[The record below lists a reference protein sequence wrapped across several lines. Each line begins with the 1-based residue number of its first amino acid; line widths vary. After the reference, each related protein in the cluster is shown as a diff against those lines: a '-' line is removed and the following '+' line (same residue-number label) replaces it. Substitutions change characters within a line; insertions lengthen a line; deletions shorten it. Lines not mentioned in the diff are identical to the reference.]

1 MDFGDYIIIFGGIAL
16 LSGLSCKNM
25 AIGMIEQLNI
35 VTRYYPKHYT
45 ALSRWMRKLFKLSQ
59 RVIPRYLYFELLLSL
74 FFFLLGPVNIVV
86 SVAGGG
92 NETLTVILVIFPVG
106 AIILNAIFFCTMSL
120 LYQYAHPKK

>member
-92 NETLTVILVIFPVG
+92 NETLTVILVIFHVG

>member
-35 VTRYYPKHYT
+35 FTRYYPKLYT
-45 ALSRWMRKLFKLSQ
+45 AKSRWMRKLFKLSQ

-92 NETLTVILVIFPVG
+92 SETLTVILVMFHVG

>member
-35 VTRYYPKHYT
+35 VTRYYPKLYT

-92 NETLTVILVIFPVG
+92 SETLTVILVMFHVG

>member
-45 ALSRWMRKLFKLSQ
+45 APSRWMRKLFKLSQ

-74 FFFLLGPVNIVV
+74 FFFLLGAVNIVV

-92 NETLTVILVIFPVG
+92 NETRTVILVMFHVG

>member
-45 ALSRWMRKLFKLSQ
+45 APSRWMRKLFKLSQ
-59 RVIPRYLYFELLLSL
+59 RVIPRYLYFELLL
-74 FFFLLGPVNIVV
+74 
-86 SVAGGG
+86 
-92 NETLTVILVIFPVG
+92 
-106 AIILNAIFFCTMSL
+106 
-120 LYQYAHPKK
+120 

>member
-35 VTRYYPKHYT
+35 VPRYYPKHYT
-45 ALSRWMRKLFKLSQ
+45 APSRWMRKLFKLSQ

-92 NETLTVILVIFPVG
+92 NETLTVILVMFHVG

>member
-1 MDFGDYIIIFGGIAL
+1 
-16 LSGLSCKNM
+16 
-25 AIGMIEQLNI
+25 
-35 VTRYYPKHYT
+35 
-45 ALSRWMRKLFKLSQ
+45 MRKLFKLSQ

-92 NETLTVILVIFPVG
+92 NETLTVILVMFHVG

>member
-35 VTRYYPKHYT
+35 VKRYYPKHYT
-45 ALSRWMRKLFKLSQ
+45 APSRWMRKLFKLSQ

-92 NETLTVILVIFPVG
+92 NETLTVILVMFHVG

>member
-92 NETLTVILVIFPVG
+92 NETLTVILVMFHVG

>member
-1 MDFGDYIIIFGGIAL
+1 MDFGDYIIFGGIAL

-92 NETLTVILVIFPVG
+92 NETLTVILVMFHVG